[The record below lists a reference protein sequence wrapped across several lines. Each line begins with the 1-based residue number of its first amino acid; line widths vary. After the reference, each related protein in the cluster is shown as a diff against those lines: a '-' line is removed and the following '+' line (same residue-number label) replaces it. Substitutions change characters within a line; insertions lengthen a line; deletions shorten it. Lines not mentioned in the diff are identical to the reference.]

1 MSIMKSADKAHRF
14 SNQTATNPSVIDD
27 FVLEIHA
34 QYSERP
40 NREIA
45 TPETDGMYALGQNVG
60 LRSRLALLILIGA
73 LLTVF
78 PLMAGGQQPE
88 IPDPSV
94 GDPFH
99 NASFA
104 FRVFRDAQGLPQ
116 NTVHAVTLD
125 TQGRLWIGTQ
135 DGAAFYDGHQWH
147 IVNMPCRLQSNFVRA
162 ILAASDGS
170 LWFGTRAGGLF
181 RLYNGEWTEAD
192 TLCTRTGCP
201 RVNALAETTSVTG
214 EPIIWAGTYGGGLGR
229 YHKGQWTIYS
239 TENGLPSN
247 RVWGI
252 LPEEHGGTTTLWVG
266 TEDGLAVLRPGSDRF
281 TVDDGFPKHSVN
293 SIVRIPDRE
302 GQGALWVGTYGHGL
316 ARFKNGR
323 WYRVTVDDGLPSNF
337 ITSLVL
343 GTSIGGGPSLW
354 AGTDGGGLVR
364 ISQMRIDTISTR
376 TGLPSNAVYS
386 LLETHPAD
394 APAML
399 WVGTRNGGLAQLVEG
414 SWRRLAPEDLPH
426 VAPINALLTTDNGN
440 GTETLWLGTDGEGLY
455 RLSNGKWTHLSKQLP
470 TQTVQCLG
478 EGRDAEGRSVLWIGT
493 RNGGLLKYSSNNWTL
508 FTKQNGALPSNMVQA
523 VLESH
528 PHNGTPVL
536 WVGTR
541 HGLAQFSDGRWTH
554 IDEIEGHP
562 LGSIL
567 ALLETR
573 TVEGGNILWVGS
585 TEGLAILSGGQWKS
599 ISREAAL
606 VNTAVQ
612 TLFERGADER
622 RHQIW
627 IGTDGG
633 GVTVL
638 DADNANRPLFTLT
651 DTSIPALPSAVVN
664 DIVED
669 FQHRLYLLTNSGV
682 ARLTPTVDNSDEAA
696 DFSVTTFT
704 TEDGL
709 PLNEGNQG
717 VAFVDDAGRVWVGT
731 VGGAA
736 VLEPTIEH
744 LDRHADQLLLE
755 ASLTTALNERLP
767 QGVTLKHG
775 NKHIL
780 LDFALLSYFKEGR
793 TRFRTQLIGLD
804 KHPSAWTKASRKEY
818 QTLDHGEYVF
828 RVWGRDFAGNVS
840 GPVDFSFEVQA
851 APWETWWAKL
861 LMILGLMIAIMV
873 AFQARIRALRAR
885 EKRLTLLVDS
895 RTRELASANETLLG
909 LSYADPL
916 TEIGNRRRFD
926 QILET
931 EWQRATRSKQPL
943 ALILV
948 DIDHFKEFNDEFGH
962 PEGDDC
968 LKAVASTIADG
979 LLRRGDSVARYG
991 GDEFAVIL
999 PGTNLE
1005 GALVVAEQLR
1015 RAIANLEDRKGPAA
1029 SKPKIEVS
1037 CGVGAMTPQP
1047 FDDSR
1052 ILLKLADAGLYKA
1065 KQEGRNRIASGN
1077 I

>member
-1 MSIMKSADKAHRF
+1 MPIMKSARKAHRF
-14 SNQTATNPSVIDD
+14 SNQTAINPSDRCG
-27 FVLEIHA
+27 FALETCT
-34 QYSERP
+34 QNSETA
-40 NREIA
+40 NRKTQA
-45 TPETDGMYALGQNVG
+45 HDTGGRCALGQITG
-60 LRSRLALLILIGA
+60 LERPLALLILIGT
-73 LLTVF
+73 LLSIF
-78 PLMAGGQQPE
+78 PLVAGAQKPK
-88 IPDPSV
+88 IPDPSAE
-94 GDPFH
+94 DPFRK
-99 NASFA
+99 ASFA

-135 DGAAFYDGHQWH
+135 DGAAFYDGHRWH
-147 IVNMPCRLQSNFVRA
+147 IVNMPCRLQSNFVRT

-181 RLYNGEWTEAD
+181 RLLNGEWTEAD
-192 TLCTRTGCP
+192 TLCSRTGCP
-201 RVNALAETTSVTG
+201 RVNALAETTSSTG

-229 YHKGQWTIYS
+229 YHNGQWTIYS
-239 TENGLPSN
+239 TENGLPNN

-252 LPEEHGGTTTLWVG
+252 LPEEYGGTTTLWVG
-266 TEDGLAVLRPGSDRF
+266 TEDGLAVLRPGSERF
-281 TVDDGFPKHSVN
+281 TVEEGFPTHSVN
-293 SIVRIPDRE
+293 CIVRIPDRE
-302 GQGALWVGTYGHGL
+302 ERGALWVGTYGHGL
-316 ARFKNGR
+316 ARWKDGR

-337 ITSLVL
+337 ITSMVL
-343 GTSIGGGPSLW
+343 GASIGGGPSLW
-354 AGTDGGGLVR
+354 VGTDGGGLAR
-364 ISQMRIDTISTR
+364 ISQMNIDTISTR

-386 LLETHPAD
+386 LLETHPED

-414 SWRRLAPEDLPH
+414 SWRRLAPEDLPN
-426 VAPINALLTTDNGN
+426 VAPINALLTTNGN
-440 GTETLWLGTDGEGLY
+440 DGAVTMWLGTDGEGLY
-455 RLSNGKWTHLSKQLP
+455 RLSNGRWTHFSEQLP

-478 EGRDAEGRSVLWIGT
+478 EGRDTEGQSVLWVGT
-493 RNGGLLKYSSNNWTL
+493 RNGGLLKYSNNHWTL
-508 FTKQNGALPSNMVQA
+508 FTKQTGALPSNMVQA

-528 PHNGTPVL
+528 PHNGAPVL

-541 HGLAQFSDGRWTH
+541 HGLARFSDGRWTH
-554 IDEIEGHP
+554 IDEIDGRP
-562 LGSIL
+562 LGSVL

-573 TVEGGNILWVGS
+573 KTGGENTLWVGS
-585 TEGLAILSGGQWKS
+585 TEGLAILSDGQWKS

-606 VNTAVQ
+606 INKAVQ

-622 RHQIW
+622 HHQIW
-627 IGTDGG
+627 VGTDGG

-638 DADNANRPLFTLT
+638 DADNTNRPLFTLT
-651 DTSIPALPSAVVN
+651 DTSTPALPSAVVN

-669 FQHRLYLLTNSGV
+669 SHRRLYLLTNSGV
-682 ARLTPTVDNSDEAA
+682 ARLTPVLGHSDEAA
-696 DFSVTTFT
+696 GFSVTTYT

-717 VAFVDDAGRVWVGT
+717 AAIVDGAGRVWVGT

-744 LDRHADQLLLE
+744 PDRHADQLLLE
-755 ASLTTALNERLP
+755 ASLATAPNETLP
-767 QGVTLKHG
+767 QGVTLTHR

-804 KHPSAWTKASRKEY
+804 KHPSAWTKSSRKEY
-818 QTLDHGEYVF
+818 QTLDQGAYVF
-828 RVWGRDFAGNVS
+828 RVWGRDFAGNVA
-840 GPVDFSFEVQA
+840 GPVNFSFEVQA

-861 LMILGLMIAIMV
+861 LMILGLIIAIMV
-873 AFQARIRALRAR
+873 AYQARIRALRAR

-895 RTRELASANETLLG
+895 RTRELASVNETLLG

-916 TEIGNRRRFD
+916 TGIGNRRRFD

-948 DIDHFKEFNDEFGH
+948 DIDRFKEFNDEFGH

-1015 RAIANLEDRKGPAA
+1015 RAIVNLEDRKGPAA
-1029 SKPKIEVS
+1029 SKPRIEVS

-1052 ILLKLADAGLYKA
+1052 RLLKLADDGLYKA
-1065 KQEGRNRIASGN
+1065 KQEGRNRIASGD